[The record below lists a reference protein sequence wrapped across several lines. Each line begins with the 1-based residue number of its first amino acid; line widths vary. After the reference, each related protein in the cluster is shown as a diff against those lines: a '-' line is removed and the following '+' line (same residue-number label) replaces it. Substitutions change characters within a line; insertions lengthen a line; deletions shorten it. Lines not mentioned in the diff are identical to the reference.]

1 MKQDRTDRLIEIT
14 GMIPEAYVAEAM
26 PQSLRETLPSD
37 GITETPEEKTMKTSI
52 AHYIAGGFAAAAAIG
67 VLVGGGLLISTLN
80 RKPERPG
87 DSGSETTVTSLT
99 ETTETTTATDESYDI
114 IENGDFRIAKY
125 ADHAELIR
133 FNRDSDAESVEIP
146 AEADGLPVTVIRA
159 DAFSGCSKLKSAVIP
174 DSVKYI
180 GDGAFAECIGL
191 TDISIPNSV
200 TGISTYLFSGCRNL
214 TNIVI
219 PYRVTN
225 IGKGAFSHCS
235 ALTGI
240 TIPDSVEMIGEQA
253 FSYCGGLIHI
263 TMPGCMTSIG
273 TEAFAYCTNLEAVTF
288 LNDDVQIAERAF
300 MGCDE
305 NRLALRGGARI
316 EEYARAN
323 GLDYEPLD
331 GTQSNTDRELR
342 YKDMYDRDHYYT
354 FHNGE
359 LSDVGEL
366 TGPLDINDDKYC
378 YYTKENSLYRRND
391 NKKMFTLEAPR
402 QYLKEA
408 PADADISVEY
418 GFILDI
424 GGGWFYTSISI
435 NADECYADLNV
446 FFNDKTG
453 AVNMI
458 SDSEIFPVI
467 ESKLGE
473 KIDSHSG
480 LFLTSAD
487 PDGGAVYSVISGY
500 CVKDNQSFE
509 AVVRIPCDDP
519 RNLSVY
525 LIDYCGLY
533 GDDMA
538 RFAPL
543 KGRKIF
549 WYEYTPDD
557 RAITYELDLETGE
570 KALIPD
576 VGWWNYLVYR
586 NGRYICFDGEDLMEY
601 LPDSKSVRIIANV
614 RKYLGEYGGVG
625 IACIFGDSVLLDPVW
640 DGDWLD
646 GVPQLLVSLK
656 DGKVTKLPV

>member
-305 NRLALRGGARI
+305 KRLALRGGARI

-366 TGPLDINDDKYC
+366 TGPLDINDGKYC
-378 YYTKENSLYRRND
+378 YYSEGNSLYRRND

-418 GFILDI
+418 ESILDI
-424 GGGWFYTSISI
+424 GDGWFYTSVSI
-435 NADECYADLNV
+435 LAEEDAAGLDV
-446 FFNDKTG
+446 FFNEKTG

-458 SDSEIFPVI
+458 SDSEIIPVI

-473 KIDSHSG
+473 KIDSHSR

-519 RNLSVY
+519 RNISVY
-525 LIDYCGLY
+525 SLGDYYYLY
-533 GDDMA
+533 GDDA
-538 RFAPL
+538 YRFAPL

-549 WYEYTPDD
+549 WYEYNPDEGF
-557 RAITYELDLETGE
+557 ITHELDLARSRAPAQYSRTTSM
-570 KALIPD
+570 KARL
-576 VGWWNYLVYR
+576 
-586 NGRYICFDGEDLMEY
+586 
-601 LPDSKSVRIIANV
+601 SSSVER
-614 RKYLGEYGGVG
+614 
-625 IACIFGDSVLLDPVW
+625 FGS
-640 DGDWLD
+640 
-646 GVPQLLVSLK
+646 
-656 DGKVTKLPV
+656 